1 MNRILMIALALSSVS
16 CWVDDELPPPC
27 GVGNSPVE
35 AVAPIVPAAADSQVC
50 GSIVAT
56 LVVEEDG
63 RVTNPVMARSQ
74 FKELHRR
81 KVDSAAY
88 ESAVLTAVAKWR
100 FPPVP
105 SRCTKNITVG
115 FQRLDSNGKSVAPES
130 PEVHLPLETK

>member
-1 MNRILMIALALSSVS
+1 MNRILIIALALSSVS

-27 GVGNSPVE
+27 GVGNSPLE
-35 AVAPIVPAAADSQVC
+35 TVAPIVPAAADSQVC

-63 RVTNPVMARSQ
+63 RVTNPVIARSQ
-74 FKELHRR
+74 FKELDRGR
-81 KVDSAAY
+81 VDRAAY

-105 SRCTKNITVG
+105 SRCMKSITVD
-115 FQRLDSNGKSVAPES
+115 FQRLDTNGKSVAPES
-130 PEVHLPLETK
+130 REVHRPLETK